1 MTQIITLIFPFYS
14 TRNNYHNKLLLLFL
28 LIANSYLELMMCQAV
43 KQECYIITLF
53 MSHNKSMRWSSIIL
67 ILLIRKLKHVKSNSP
82 KVIQLESG
90 KFKIQ
95 TQVWLTLEPVILITV
110 RTENTNSENIHP
122 FAYWGLG
129 ISDSIITPSPTLDK
143 NTL

>member
-1 MTQIITLIFPFYS
+1 MIQIITVIFPFYS
-14 TRNNYHNKLLLLFL
+14 IRNNYHNKLLLLFL

-43 KQECYIITLF
+43 NQECYIINLF

-95 TQVWLTLEPVILITV
+95 TQVWLTLEPVILVTV
-110 RTENTNSENIHP
+110 RTENTSSENIHP
-122 FAYWGLG
+122 CAY
-129 ISDSIITPSPTLDK
+129 
-143 NTL
+143 